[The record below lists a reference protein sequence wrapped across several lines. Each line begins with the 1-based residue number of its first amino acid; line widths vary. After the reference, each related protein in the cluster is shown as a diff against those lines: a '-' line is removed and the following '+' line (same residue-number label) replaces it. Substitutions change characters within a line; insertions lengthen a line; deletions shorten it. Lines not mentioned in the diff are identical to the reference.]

1 MPSINPLRQQLAVKR
16 TDGGEP
22 PNPYAK
28 LYGLRENPFPSLAIF
43 QTAVPDPRRNGEIYD
58 PEFRRD
64 EEKRFFR
71 LFVQPDSR
79 DPLGIG
85 FLRLDPQAGGRG
97 NGKSTFLH
105 RLMLRVN
112 NQDWEDWSINTND
125 PQLFGL
131 AVHVLPEPRSVKSFA
146 HLVQHVFKSLM
157 IRGALSKD
165 KNLANKVD
173 VDFHAAVL
181 FSMLGDDELKGLL
194 EMPPEELTSSLETRD
209 GLGRLLAGCNLDWDG
224 YDDAARKLLSSSDA
238 PVDPEVLDTLA
249 SAEWQVTG
257 LCKELLAKSSYRW
270 QQNGARWLIH
280 GFLPLLMAAGYRRFY
295 LLIDEFERIYISQTS
310 RKRDEFLDS
319 FRHHLYESPSAAV
332 ARKFVS
338 TLLTIHPSIDDYLL
352 ANWARTGLEQLAP
365 LTKPRTPTHTIS
377 LGASNTQKL
386 DHLLITYMDYFRID
400 EAHHGTPHPFEEGA
414 MEPAMT
420 AARFYP
426 RTTLWYAYEILH
438 QAVTSSVAAPIPRRF
453 VEDFVADHPTP
464 PEDEEDRLFATLPS
478 SRADLTE

>member
-1 MPSINPLRQQLAVKR
+1 MPSINPLRQQQVVKR
-16 TDGGEP
+16 ADGGEP

-43 QTAVPDPRRNGEIYD
+43 QTAAADPRRNGEIYD

-71 LFVQPDSR
+71 LFVQPDTP

-97 NGKSTFLH
+97 NGKSIFLH

-112 NQDWEDWSINTND
+112 NQDWEDWSINTTD

-131 AVHVLPEPRSVKSFA
+131 AAHVLPEPRSIKSFA
-146 HLVQHVFKSLM
+146 HLVQHVFKTLT
-157 IRGALSKD
+157 IRGVLPND
-165 KNLANKVD
+165 KNLANKID

-181 FSMLGDDELKGLL
+181 LSMLGDDELKELL
-194 EMPPEELTSSLETRD
+194 EMPLEELTSSLETRE
-209 GLGRLLAGCNLDWDG
+209 GLEKLLAGRNLDWAEYEDT
-224 YDDAARKLLSSSDA
+224 ARKLLSSSDA
-238 PVDPEVLDTLA
+238 PVDPEVLDALV
-249 SAEWQVTG
+249 SAKWQVTG
-257 LCKELLAKSSYRW
+257 LCKELLARSSYRW
-270 QQNGARWLIH
+270 QQNGARWLVH
-280 GFLPLLMAAGYRRFY
+280 GLLPLLMAAGYRRFY
-295 LLIDEFERIYISQTS
+295 LFIDEFERIYISQTS

-319 FRHHLYESPSAAV
+319 FRHHLYEAPSAAV

-365 LTKPRTPTHTIS
+365 LTKPRTAMHTIS
-377 LGASNTQKL
+377 LGASTTEKL
-386 DHLLITYMDYFRID
+386 GHLLITYMDYFRID
-400 EAHHGTPHPFEEGA
+400 KARQGTPHPFAAGA
-414 MEPAMT
+414 MEPAMI
-420 AARFYP
+420 AARLYP
-426 RTTLWYAYEILH
+426 RTTLWYAYMILH
-438 QAVTSSVAAPIPRRF
+438 QAVASGVATPISRRF

-464 PEDEEDRLFATLPS
+464 PEDEEDRLFAALPS